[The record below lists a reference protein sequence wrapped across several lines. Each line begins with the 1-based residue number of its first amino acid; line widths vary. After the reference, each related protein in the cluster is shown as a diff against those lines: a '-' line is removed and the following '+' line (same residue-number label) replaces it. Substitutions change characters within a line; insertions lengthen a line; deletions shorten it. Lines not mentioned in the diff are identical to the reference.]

1 MTNFVKEHT
10 KMMTCV
16 RRGKY
21 HAVFFNPKNE
31 LYEIWD
37 AVEQCD
43 WADNK
48 AEAIAT
54 MKDLDRHY
62 MEEYA

>member
-1 MTNFVKEHT
+1 MTQFVKEHT
-10 KMMTCV
+10 KNMRCI

-21 HAVFFNPKNE
+21 HAVFFNPENG

-43 WADNK
+43 WSSDRTDAV
-48 AEAIAT
+48 ET
-54 MKDLDRHY
+54 MKYLDKHY
-62 MEEYA
+62 MEDY